1 MSLKALK
8 SVSGRLYGGFIM
20 VLMLVMSVSYAGYL
34 YNESNKAELKDMK
47 RTTALLINLKDSLLA
62 VRQARV
68 FVWQYSTAIDASSLA
83 ARDEAF
89 AQFEKNI
96 DAATQKVV
104 RPEGRV
110 LLNKFKETVLEFKIQ
125 ALKMNEMTQNG
136 VPTHSANFI
145 KQMALVD
152 SAARAYAAANNEA
165 SNYYLN
171 RNQQAFASVENSMQ
185 TSEIVGIV
193 GGVTTLVLGF
203 LIAWLIGRSIVLPVQ
218 GLTDSMQTMASGNLM
233 ITVKGTERVDE
244 IGTMAGA
251 VETFRLSLVEAEAQR
266 KAQEA
271 AKAKEAESISRR
283 AVMAEKFVQRMEEL
297 AANFAG
303 SSNEVADAARNLSST
318 AEETSRQAQSV
329 AAAAEE
335 ASVSVETVAAG
346 AEQLTAS
353 IQEIN
358 QQVSKSASIADAAA
372 QEARS
377 SSENVRTLAASAE
390 EIGAV
395 VELINGI
402 AAQTNLLA
410 LNATIEAARAGE
422 AGKGFA
428 VVASEVKGLAAQTA
442 KATEEIA
449 RKISEMQ
456 AATNST
462 VGSISQIV
470 TTISTIREITTSIA
484 SAVEEQS
491 AATNE
496 IAVNTQQASTG
507 TVSVTQNI
515 AGVSTAA
522 EMTGSASTQLMTLS
536 STLTEQSA
544 NLQKE
549 VQDFVV
555 NIRAA

>member
-1 MSLKALK
+1 MM
-8 SVSGRLYGGFIM
+8 I
-20 VLMLVMSVSYAGYL
+20 LMIAVITSAAGYIL
-34 YNESNKAELKDMK
+34 NQNNLAALQEMK
-47 RTTALLINLKDSLLA
+47 RINAIVVNLKDSLLA
-62 VRQARV
+62 VRQGRV
-68 FVWQYSTAIDASSLA
+68 FVWAYAATGDESNIK
-83 ARDEAF
+83 ARDAAF
-89 AQFEKNI
+89 AQFKTNYDKALSFVKSTVAHKKLE
-96 DAATQKVV
+96 DFHEAATNFQRAGIK
-104 RPEGRV
+104 
-110 LLNKFKETVLEFKIQ
+110 L
-125 ALKMNEMTQNG
+125 NEMKQSG
-136 VPTHSANFI
+136 VPADAEAYV
-145 KQMALVD
+145 KQLGTLDA
-152 SAARAYAAANNEA
+152 AARAYAVANNAATEFFL
-165 SNYYLN
+165 S
-171 RNQQAFASVENSMQ
+171 RNESAILESDTNMRLSQ
-185 TSEIVGIV
+185 IVGITS
-193 GGVTTLVLGF
+193 GGLTVVLGL
-203 LIAWLIGRSIVLPVQ
+203 LIAWLIGRSIVGPVQ
-218 GLTDSMQTMASGNLM
+218 GLTESMQTMTTGNLM
-233 ITVKGTERVDE
+233 VTVKGTERQDE
-244 IGTMAGA
+244 VGSMAGA
-251 VETFRLSLVEAEAQR
+251 VESFRLSLVEAETQR
-266 KAQEA
+266 KEQEA

-283 AVMAEKFVQRMEEL
+283 AAMAEKFVERMEEL

-303 SSNEVADAARNLSST
+303 SSGEVADAARNLSST

-358 QQVSKSASIADAAA
+358 QQVAKSASIADAAA
-372 QEARS
+372 EEARS

-462 VGSISQIV
+462 VSSISQIV
-470 TTISTIREITTSIA
+470 TTISTIRDITTSIA

-496 IAVNTQQASTG
+496 IAANTQQASTG
-507 TVSVTQNI
+507 TISVTQNI

-544 NLQKE
+544 HLQKE

-555 NIRAA
+555 NLRAA